1 MNFFEKNVRKLA
13 ILLYYAAGVAI
24 VCMMLITTVDVLLR
38 LAVTIYAR
46 TDWRVLAPFRPVAG
60 TYELVGYLGAL
71 AAAFAMANTSLE
83 GGHVAVSLLTRLLPK
98 KVQAVL
104 KIIVESLGFIF
115 FATIAWRCIVYAQKL
130 KATGEVSMTL
140 QLPVHPFV
148 YGVSFGAFAVCLALF
163 TSMFGTAKREGAEK

>member
-1 MNFFEKNVRKLA
+1 MNLFEKYVRKLA
-13 ILLYYAAGVAI
+13 ILLYYAAGTAI

-46 TDWRVLAPFRPVAG
+46 TDWSVLAPFRPVAG
-60 TYELVGYLGAL
+60 TYELVCYLGAL

-98 KVQAVL
+98 KIQAVL
-104 KIIVESLGFIF
+104 KIVVGSLGIVF
-115 FATIAWRCIVYAQKL
+115 FAIIAWRCIVYAQKL

-148 YGVSFGAFAVCLALF
+148 YGVSFGAFAVCLVLF
-163 TSMFGTAKREGAEK
+163 TSMFGTVEREGEAQ